1 MKLEIY
7 KNKEMEEITDNF
19 YIVYKLFEVLDEK
32 QQKSPWIKRLKRSY
46 RFTDIMDI
54 EVWLDN
60 KIKMVFYDVPCKTGG
75 SLDVYKI
82 LENLK

>member
-32 QQKSPWIKRLKRSY
+32 QQKSPWIKRNKTANLCGAPTRKRRILCSFTIHSAEPRKNLY
-46 RFTDIMDI
+46 RT
-54 EVWLDN
+54 
-60 KIKMVFYDVPCKTGG
+60 
-75 SLDVYKI
+75 SQAR
-82 LENLK
+82 